1 MKLTFVLEYQTI
13 FGEEIVLNVL
23 LNGATKRYSMG
34 TLDGHTWS
42 CEISTSG
49 ADAGAM
55 HYQYSVVR
63 GGNVVRHEWLVQ
75 AHMLDLS
82 LAKSTNL
89 TTYDH
94 CIDNTENSYL
104 YSSAFTEC
112 GARRPLL
119 VVPATAFD
127 YTVMLKVRAPQ

>member
-34 TLDGHTWS
+34 TIDGHTWS

-55 HYQYSVVR
+55 HYHYSVVR

-82 LAKSTNL
+82 VAQSTKL

-94 CIDNTENSYL
+94 WIDN
-104 YSSAFTEC
+104 
-112 GARRPLL
+112 P
-119 VVPATAFD
+119 
-127 YTVMLKVRAPQ
+127 